1 MWGLKPFPLSL
12 RVPLLTVVLMILVG
26 VLASQQVLTTLRNVQ
41 NERIRE
47 LAQLQIE
54 ALSVALGPLVL
65 RKNVWEV
72 YDTLERATGETHVQ
86 RLVFTAVADEN
97 GNILAAT
104 DPRRAP
110 LDSSIDALA
119 GDAQRLEALWIPDR
133 GSEIR
138 LLSDLTYQ
146 NRVVGQILIE
156 LDVSDL
162 LAERSTAARLLLLGN
177 AAATGI
183 LALLGYFGMRRML
196 RPITLLVSHMR
207 TSGEVPEPI
216 PETGLPKGDTEM
228 RRLFRS
234 YNSMISAVEAKAEAD
249 KRLARRERFVSLG
262 RLSASLAH
270 EINNPLG
277 GLLNAADTIRTYAD
291 RPEVVRE
298 SAELLTRGLGH
309 LRDVA
314 RATLDQ
320 NRLDRSGMVLV
331 AEDFDDLHLLIQ
343 PEASRKSQELGWQI
357 EADHTALSRLAAGP
371 VRQIVLNLL
380 LNATEAAG
388 NGGKVGLRIHPLEK
402 SLCIEVSDTGPGL
415 SKAACERLLGNGP
428 APAEGG
434 VGLRL
439 VHDLTRELHGV
450 VRLNRSD
457 DMTIISIELP
467 LNAEPGVAQC

>member
-1 MWGLKPFPLSL
+1 MRAIRPLPLSL
-12 RVPLLTVVLMILVG
+12 RVPLMTVALMVLVG
-26 VLASQQVLTTLRNVQ
+26 IIASQQVLTTLRDVQ
-41 NERIRE
+41 NERISE

-65 RKNVWEV
+65 RKNVWEI
-72 YDTLERATGETHVQ
+72 YDTLDRATGENHVQ

-110 LDSSIDALA
+110 LDSRIAALA
-119 GDAQRLEALWIPDR
+119 QDAQDLRDLSIPDK
-133 GSEIR
+133 GTEIR
-138 LLSDLTYQ
+138 LLSALAYQ
-146 NRVVGQILIE
+146 GRNVGQLLIE

-162 LAERSTAARLLLLGN
+162 LAERGRAVRLLLVAN
-177 AAATGI
+177 AAATGF

-207 TSGEVPEPI
+207 SSGEVPRPI
-216 PETGLPKGDTEM
+216 GKSEMPEGDTEM
-228 RRLFRS
+228 ARLFHS
-234 YNSMISAVEAKAEAD
+234 YNNMVASIEAKAEAD

-298 SAELLTRGLGH
+298 SADLLTRGLGH
-309 LRDVA
+309 MRDVA

-320 NRLDRSGMVLV
+320 NRLDRSGAPLV
-331 AEDFDDLHLLIQ
+331 AEDFEDLRLLIQ
-343 PEASRKSQELGWQI
+343 PEVSRRAQRLDWQI
-357 EADHTALSRLAAGP
+357 GADHAALSHFAAAP

-380 LNATEAAG
+380 LNATEASG
-388 NGGKVGLRIHPLEK
+388 PGGRLGLQV
-402 SLCIEVSDTGPGL
+402 SATDTALCIEVSDSGAGL
-415 SKAACERLLGNGP
+415 SEAACARLLGTGP
-428 APAEGG
+428 AAPEGG

-439 VHDLTRELHGV
+439 VHEMTSDLQGF
-450 VRLNRSD
+450 VRLNRVD
-457 DMTIISIELP
+457 GTTVISIELP
-467 LNAEPGVAQC
+467 LKAQERAP

>member
-1 MWGLKPFPLSL
+1 MQGIRPLPLSL
-12 RVPLLTVVLMILVG
+12 RVPLLTAALMVLVG
-26 VLASQQVLTTLRNVQ
+26 VIASQQVLTTLHKVQ

-72 YDTLERATGETHVQ
+72 YDTLDRATAQTRVQ

-110 LDSSIDALA
+110 LDSPIGTLA
-119 GDAQRLEALWIPDR
+119 RDAQSLETLSIPDQ
-133 GSEIR
+133 GSDIR
-138 LLSDLTYQ
+138 LLSYLTYQ
-146 NRVVGQILIE
+146 DRVVGQILIE

-162 LAERSTAARLLLLGN
+162 LVERSNAARLLLIGN
-177 AAATGI
+177 AVATGF
-183 LALLGYFGMRRML
+183 LALLGYLGMRRML
-196 RPITLLVSHMR
+196 RPITLLVGHMR
-207 TSGEVPEPI
+207 NSGEGPEPI
-216 PETGLPKGDTEM
+216 PETEIPGGDTEM
-228 RRLFRS
+228 TRLFDS
-234 YNSMISAVEAKAEAD
+234 YNGMVGSIEAKAEAD
-249 KRLARRERFVSLG
+249 KRLAKRERFVSLG

-277 GLLNAADTIRTYAD
+277 GLLNAADTIKTYAD

-320 NRLDRSGMVLV
+320 NRLDRSGAGLV
-331 AEDFDDLHLLIQ
+331 AEDFDDLRLLIH
-343 PEASRKSQELGWQI
+343 PEVSRKSQHLDWRI
-357 EADHTALSRLAAGP
+357 EADHKSLSHLAAAP

-380 LNATEAAG
+380 LNATEASG
-388 NGGKVGLRIHPLEK
+388 KDGKVGLRVNSAENFLY
-402 SLCIEVSDTGPGL
+402 IEVSNSGPAL
-415 SKAACERLLGNGP
+415 SKAACERLLGSGP
-428 APAEGG
+428 AQSEGG

-439 VHDLTRELHGV
+439 IHEMTSELQGF
-450 VRLNRSD
+450 VRLNRTKG
-457 DMTIISIELP
+457 MTIISIELP
-467 LNAEPGVAQC
+467 LKSDHEGAQC

>member
-1 MWGLKPFPLSL
+1 MRGIRPLPLSL
-12 RVPLLTVVLMILVG
+12 RVPLLTVVLMVLVG
-26 VLASQQVLTTLRNVQ
+26 IIASQQVLTTLRNVQ

-72 YDTLERATGETHVQ
+72 YDTLDRATGETHVQ

-104 DPRRAP
+104 NPKRAP
-110 LDSSIDALA
+110 LDSPIKALA
-119 GDAQRLEALWIPDR
+119 QDAQNLETLAIPDQ
-133 GSEIR
+133 GTDIR

-146 NRVVGQILIE
+146 DRKVGQILIE

-162 LAERSTAARLLLLGN
+162 LAERSKAARLLLIGN
-177 AAATGI
+177 AVATGF

-207 TSGEVPEPI
+207 NSGERPEPI
-216 PETGLPKGDTEM
+216 PQTDLPRGDTEM
-228 RRLFRS
+228 TRLFHS
-234 YNSMISAVEAKAEAD
+234 YNGMVGSIEAKAEAD
-249 KRLARRERFVSLG
+249 KRLANRERFVSLG

-277 GLLNAADTIRTYAD
+277 GLLNAADTIKTYAD

-320 NRLDRSGMVLV
+320 NRLDRSGAVLV
-331 AEDFDDLHLLIQ
+331 AEDFDDLRLLIR
-343 PEASRKSQELGWQI
+343 PEVSRKSQDLDWRI
-357 EADHTALSRLAAGP
+357 EADQKDLSQLAAAP

-380 LNATEAAG
+380 LNATEASG
-388 NGGKVGLRIHPLEK
+388 QGGKVGLRVYTGDN
-402 SLCIEVSDTGPGL
+402 SLCIKVSDTGPGL
-415 SKAACERLLGNGP
+415 SKAACARLLGNGP
-428 APAEGG
+428 ASSEGG

-439 VHDLTRELHGV
+439 VHDMTRELQGF
-450 VRLNRSD
+450 VRLNRAD
-457 DMTIISIELP
+457 GVTTISIELP
-467 LNAEPGVAQC
+467 LKPENQGDLC